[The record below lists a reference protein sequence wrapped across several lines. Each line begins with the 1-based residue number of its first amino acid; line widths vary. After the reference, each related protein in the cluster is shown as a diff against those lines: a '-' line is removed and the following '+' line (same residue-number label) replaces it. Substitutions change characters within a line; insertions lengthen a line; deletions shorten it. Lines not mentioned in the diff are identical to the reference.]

1 MKFHIGILGHGRAD
15 TSTFKSVQL
24 VPAHVDNMFLDIK
37 CFDHRNAVF
46 KKKSLQ
52 KESKVLVMRHSN
64 QLELAPPGAETRQLT
79 QAGLANMDNTQLHLL
94 LKHSIEPLKPYEKFE

>member
-46 KKKSLQ
+46 KKKKPPKRVKGSGDAPLQ
-52 KESKVLVMRHSN
+52 PIGTCTTWGRKKAADSSWPSQHGQRAA
-64 QLELAPPGAETRQLT
+64 APAAEAL
-79 QAGLANMDNTQLHLL
+79 
-94 LKHSIEPLKPYEKFE
+94 Y